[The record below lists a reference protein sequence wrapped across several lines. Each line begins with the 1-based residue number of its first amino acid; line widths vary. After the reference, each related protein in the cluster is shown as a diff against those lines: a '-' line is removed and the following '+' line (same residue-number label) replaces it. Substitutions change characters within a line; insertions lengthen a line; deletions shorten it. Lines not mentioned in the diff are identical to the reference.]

1 MARRVVGRFAMVG
14 IVAGALLGGAWAHA
28 AVAKDENKYSQSDC
42 ETITNIEVKGS
53 ENGYFG
59 KTALN
64 ASKAYS
70 TAAQDIEDN
79 ELKAA
84 MLTLAKV
91 WGKAGKQNVIS
102 ASKTLAKAGKPYN
115 DALTVFTKAQ
125 AICVTESF
133 DSDSTSSTTDPDDE

>member
-1 MARRVVGRFAMVG
+1 MVG
-14 IVAGALLGGAWAHA
+14 VIVGALLGGAWVNA

-42 ETITNIEVKGS
+42 ETITSIEVKGS

-64 ASKAYS
+64 ASKAYA

-79 ELKAA
+79 ALKAS
-84 MLTLAKV
+84 MLTLSRV

-125 AICVTESF
+125 ATCVTESF
-133 DSDSTSSTTDPDDE
+133 DSDSSSSSTTEPDDE